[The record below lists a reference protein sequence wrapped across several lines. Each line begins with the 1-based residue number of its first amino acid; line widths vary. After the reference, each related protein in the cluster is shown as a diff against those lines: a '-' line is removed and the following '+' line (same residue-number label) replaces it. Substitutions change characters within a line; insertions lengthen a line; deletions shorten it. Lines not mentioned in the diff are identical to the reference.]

1 MWTFTKTQ
9 ASVYFLLCVP
19 SLDKKYAD
27 VCIFLVNERRRL
39 VRTFLVLSDVA
50 FLVPVV
56 TKKIKISESSS
67 ETGAKQDAVLTSY
80 LPREWIAKDRP
91 PSYGGLSNHAKF
103 ITQLYIS
110 LDVHDVFAAF
120 SCRIKV
126 SSLRLQS

>member
-1 MWTFTKTQ
+1 VNNCGNLPRHK

-19 SLDKKYAD
+19 TLDKKYAD

-39 VRTFLVLSDVA
+39 VRTFQVLSDVA

-56 TKKIKISESSS
+56 TKKINISESSS
-67 ETGAKQDAVLTSY
+67 ETGAK
-80 LPREWIAKDRP
+80 DRP
-91 PSYGGLSNHAKF
+91 PSYGGQSKHAKF
-103 ITQLYIS
+103 ITQLYLC

>member
-1 MWTFTKTQ
+1 MNNCGH
-9 ASVYFLLCVP
+9 LLRHKRRYISC
-19 SLDKKYAD
+19 SLYRPWIKKYAD

-39 VRTFLVLSDVA
+39 VSLSDVA

-56 TKKIKISESSS
+56 TKKIKISQSSS
-67 ETGAKQDAVLTSY
+67 ETGAKQDAVLSSY

-126 SSLRLQS
+126 SSLKLQS

>member
-1 MWTFTKTQ
+1 M
-9 ASVYFLLCVP
+9 SVYFLLCVP
-19 SLDKKYAD
+19 PLDKKFVD

-39 VRTFLVLSDVA
+39 VRTFYVLIDVA

-67 ETGAKQDAVLTSY
+67 ETGAKQDAILTSV
-80 LPREWIAKDRP
+80 PREWIAKDRR
-91 PSYGGLSNHAKF
+91 PSYGGQSKHAKF
-103 ITQLYIS
+103 ITQLYLS
-110 LDVHDVFAAF
+110 LDVHDVFAIF